1 MATVNHLRKQGLFF
15 KLVSQ
20 IVHEVTNSDMSFP
33 TVTRVELTR
42 DGSHLYVYMNFES
55 NPVRSL
61 DALNR
66 AKGFVRTQ
74 LASNAGQRIVPQLHF
89 ELDTATEE
97 GNRIEEI
104 IRNIKK
110 EEAAKK

>member
-1 MATVNHLRKQGLFF
+1 MASVTHLRKQGLFF
-15 KLVSQ
+15 KLISQ

-55 NPVRSL
+55 HPERSL

-66 AKGFVRTQ
+66 AKGFVRSQ
-74 LASNAGQRIVPQLHF
+74 LAANSDQRIVPQLHF
-89 ELDTATEE
+89 ELDTATEH
-97 GNRIEEI
+97 GQRIEEI
-104 IRNIKK
+104 IRKIK
-110 EEAAKK
+110 EEEAKK